1 MRRRS
6 KENGFRNF
14 KLRHYPTLQE
24 MGEASKICHTGLS
37 LGVRS
42 MKHKDVIALI
52 KTLTG
57 DQFFKLMAFLIVVLL
72 TLPAATAFVLALS
85 NL

>member
-1 MRRRS
+1 
-6 KENGFRNF
+6 
-14 KLRHYPTLQE
+14 
-24 MGEASKICHTGLS
+24 
-37 LGVRS
+37 